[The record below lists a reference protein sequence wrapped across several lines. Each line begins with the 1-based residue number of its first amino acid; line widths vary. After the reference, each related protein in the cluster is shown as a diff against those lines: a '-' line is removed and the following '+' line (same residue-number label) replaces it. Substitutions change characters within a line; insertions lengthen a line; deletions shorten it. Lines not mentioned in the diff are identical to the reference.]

1 MKKRILAL
9 ISAAVI
15 ALAFTGCGADE
26 TENTAAGESAENGS
40 ESSQTA
46 ADRTAISQITQ
57 TEIEGLSENQFYA
70 ANLMGTGITEIY
82 VSENGSGDWG
92 NNLISSPITDG
103 QKVIISVPGME
114 TGKEYDI
121 CVIDSEDNT
130 TEYYGFDIA
139 STVQVTFYEDA
150 QCDVST
156 I

>member
-15 ALAFTGCGADE
+15 ALAFTGCGSDE
-26 TENTAAGESAENGS
+26 TENTAEGESAENGS
-40 ESSQTA
+40 ESTQTA

-103 QKVIISVPGME
+103 QKVIISVSGME